1 MPDPSGHRWLLL
13 AGYHPLILED
23 SRMLADARYTIHTV
37 GAEEDQLLQ
46 AVDRLRPD
54 VVMLDLLQ
62 TSSLRTIRRVR
73 DIHPPC
79 RVVALTGMR
88 HADGA
93 QSIFAAGASGV
104 LYRFSAATELSLAV
118 DAVLSDRQYLSS
130 AFTTSSDDLE
140 RLRSHETGALSPSNE
155 FVLRLVARGYPLDQI
170 ARSIGQSVETV
181 RLSLASLKRQLGR
194 RTGRELQPYAVEHDL
209 DPVVDDD
216 RGLTDIPVRLDP
228 MSSLRRANN
237 RKKDRH

>member
-1 MPDPSGHRWLLL
+1 MSDSSEPRRLLL

-23 SRMLADARYTIHTV
+23 SRMQADVHYDIHAV
-37 GAEEDQLLQ
+37 GAEEAQLLQ

-62 TSSLRTIRRVR
+62 TSSLRTIQRVR
-73 DIHPPC
+73 DMHPPC

-104 LYRFSAATELSLAV
+104 LYRFSAASELSLAV
-118 DAVLSDRQYLSS
+118 DSVLSGRQYLSA

-140 RLRSHETGALSPSNE
+140 RFRSHETGELSPTDKL
-155 FVLRLVARGYPLDQI
+155 VLRLVADGYPIDRI
-170 ARSIGQSVETV
+170 ARSLGQSVGTV
-181 RLSLASLKRQLGR
+181 RLSITHLKRRFGQDTKRDLQQYAAEYDLDSEIGR
-194 RTGRELQPYAVEHDL
+194 VLAGATPRLYATSSSCRASGREKNGH
-209 DPVVDDD
+209 
-216 RGLTDIPVRLDP
+216 
-228 MSSLRRANN
+228 
-237 RKKDRH
+237 

>member
-1 MPDPSGHRWLLL
+1 
-13 AGYHPLILED
+13 
-23 SRMLADARYTIHTV
+23 
-37 GAEEDQLLQ
+37 
-46 AVDRLRPD
+46 
-54 VVMLDLLQ
+54 
-62 TSSLRTIRRVR
+62 
-73 DIHPPC
+73 
-79 RVVALTGMR
+79 MR

-140 RLRSHETGALSPSNE
+140 RLRSHETGALSPSDE
-155 FVLRLVARGYPLDQI
+155 FALRLVARGYPLDQI

-181 RLSLASLKRQLGR
+181 QLSLASLKRQLGR
-194 RTGRELQPYAVEHDL
+194 HTGRELQPYAVEHDL

-216 RGLTDIPVRLDP
+216 RDLADIPVRLYP
-228 MSSLRRANN
+228 MSSLRLANN